1 MTNTRK
7 ELLKAAFNNVDSDV
21 YSKNIREWTDD
32 VISSFGKFLLTI
44 YSNEKT
50 ESNRRFY
57 CGPKITAEILEW
69 FHGAHAAYYM
79 QCLGLLENESDWDD
93 GNDEGTELD
102 PGYELEE
109 YIRSR
114 ITDDVAEEV
123 MLRLEKQLAENA
135 GQSTGVCTV

>member
-1 MTNTRK
+1 M
-7 ELLKAAFNNVDSDV
+7 
-21 YSKNIREWTDD
+21 
-32 VISSFGKFLLTI
+32 
-44 YSNEKT
+44 
-50 ESNRRFY
+50 
-57 CGPKITAEILEW
+57 
-69 FHGAHAAYYM
+69 
-79 QCLGLLENESDWDD
+79 LENESDWDD